1 MSFPGRE
8 LGLPCYQPGYSIR
21 HREQHGVGT
30 ERETW
35 RHWGLATHSV
45 GLPGAGGVCQ
55 IRQDLLGYH
64 AEFGLFLEML
74 GEDLGV

>member
-1 MSFPGRE
+1 MA
-8 LGLPCYQPGYSIR
+8 LAQC
-21 HREQHGVGT
+21 
-30 ERETW
+30 ETW

-45 GLPGAGGVCQ
+45 GPPGAGVVCQ